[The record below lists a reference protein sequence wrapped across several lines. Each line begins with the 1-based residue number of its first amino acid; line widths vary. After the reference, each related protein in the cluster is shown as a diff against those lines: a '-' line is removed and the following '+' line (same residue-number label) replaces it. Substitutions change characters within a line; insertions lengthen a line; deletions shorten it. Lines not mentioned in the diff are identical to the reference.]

1 MTDFDDELLSAVIDG
16 EATDEE
22 AARVEADPALAARLA
37 ELREA
42 REAIAGDLQLPSA
55 AQRDAAIAIA
65 VDALPATPRTVVAL
79 RDRRRRRALQG
90 ASIAAAVLVVLGIIG
105 GIAALSGHQSRQA
118 NSSAAGTSASSEAA
132 PSRSPSVDAQ
142 SGAATAGTSA
152 SELGTFAT
160 PQALVDVVRRSQT
173 LEAPAAEPQGG
184 NNSNAQDSAAASR
197 SRSCESGTGVRVVG
211 RAELS
216 GQPVTVIVVES
227 GGQQTVQVLDVNC
240 VVVFTQPL

>member
-1 MTDFDDELLSAVIDG
+1 
-16 EATDEE
+16 
-22 AARVEADPALAARLA
+22 
-37 ELREA
+37 
-42 REAIAGDLQLPSA
+42 
-55 AQRDAAIAIA
+55 
-65 VDALPATPRTVVAL
+65 
-79 RDRRRRRALQG
+79 
-90 ASIAAAVLVVLGIIG
+90 
-105 GIAALSGHQSRQA
+105 
-118 NSSAAGTSASSEAA
+118 
-132 PSRSPSVDAQ
+132 
-142 SGAATAGTSA
+142 
-152 SELGTFAT
+152 
-160 PQALVDVVRRSQT
+160 VDVVRRSQT